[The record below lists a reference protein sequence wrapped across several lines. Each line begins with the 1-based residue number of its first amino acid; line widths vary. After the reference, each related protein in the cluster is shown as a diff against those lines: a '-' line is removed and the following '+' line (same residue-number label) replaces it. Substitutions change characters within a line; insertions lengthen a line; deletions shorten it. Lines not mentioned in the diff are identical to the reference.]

1 MTETGHIRL
10 NDEYS
15 LVLVNKCA
23 STTFK
28 NSLVGERFNSSAKI
42 TTPKAIIVIRNPL
55 ERICSFWRMKRR
67 DKIGPLFGSIDEFVL
82 DTVRTPDEAR
92 DPHICSYQRY
102 VAHAPNARLIALEK
116 LSEQWPVDVP
126 RPFGDRKENKTQDT
140 GEKPSP
146 EVQEA
151 FAEAYLADFLLWEEA
166 VAEMEDE

>member
-28 NSLVGERFNSSAKI
+28 NSLVGERFNSKAEI
-42 TTPKAIIVIRNPL
+42 TTPKAIMVIRNPL

-67 DKIGPLFGSIDEFVL
+67 DKIGPLFGDIDSFVL
-82 DTVRTPDEAR
+82 DALRTPDEAR

-102 VAHAPNARLIALEK
+102 IAHAPHARLIALEK
-116 LSEQWPVDVP
+116 LSEQWPVDLP
-126 RPFGDRKENKTQDT
+126 RPFGDRKENKTTDT

-146 EVQEA
+146 EVVEA
-151 FAEAYLADFLLWEEA
+151 FEEAYMADFLLWEEA